1 MNDKLIYQELE
12 NQIAELKKQ
21 NEILRLH
28 SSLQKEDEIGSY
40 YKTTLNNIGD
50 PVFVKDDQSR
60 LLIVNDAFCKI
71 FGLSRADIIGKTL
84 AEDVPS
90 DERENFLRID
100 KQVIADGV
108 ENINEETLT
117 VRGGQ
122 TRIISTRKTRFV
134 DSYGNNFLVG
144 VIRDI
149 TDRKKSEENLQISE
163 AQFRGLFIQ
172 SHIGSAL
179 VGMDKCMIKCNEAFC
194 QLFGYTEEELIG
206 KTIADLTYPQDR
218 DLGMKDLKRLVKG
231 EIQSVLVQKRYVRKD
246 GTIALGELTVS
257 LVRDEDNKPLYFLP
271 VILDITK
278 RNEVEK
284 ALRES
289 EKKYNDLFEKSKD
302 GNLIIENGEFIEC
315 NQAIV
320 KLLGYNNKSE
330 ILDVHPS
337 ELSPE
342 IQPDGKRSYEKANE
356 MMNIALEKGSHRFEW
371 IHKKADGKV
380 FPVEVLLTVIN
391 NQEKIIHTV
400 WRDITEQKLAEKT
413 LKENESHL
421 QELNYTKDKL
431 FSIIAHDLRSPF
443 NSILGFSELLI
454 ENVGDFGLEESLEY
468 LTIINSSA
476 NSTLILLD
484 NLLNWA
490 KTQTGQIS
498 FKPEKIIFSN
508 VILEIIKLEKSL
520 ATAKDISLNY
530 FSSDEIEIVA
540 DENMLKTVLRNLIS
554 NAIKFTKSGGRISVS
569 AISKQD
575 HVEIT
580 ISDDGIGMN
589 KEKLK
594 GLFNISSN
602 TTTMGTANEKG
613 SGLGLVLCK
622 EFVEKHKGEIWVE
635 SKEGKGSDF
644 KFTLPLNK

>member
-1 MNDKLIYQELE
+1 MNDKLTYKELE

-28 SSLQKEDEIGSY
+28 SSLQKEDEIESY

-60 LLIVNDAFCKI
+60 LLIVNDAFCKM

-84 AEDVPS
+84 AEDVPP
-90 DERENFLRID
+90 DERESFLRID
-100 KQVIADGV
+100 RQVIADGV
-108 ENINEETLT
+108 GNINEGTLT

-134 DSYGNNFLVG
+134 DSYGDNFLVG
-144 VIRDI
+144 VI
-149 TDRKKSEENLQISE
+149 
-163 AQFRGLFIQ
+163 
-172 SHIGSAL
+172 
-179 VGMDKCMIKCNEAFC
+179 C
-194 QLFGYTEEELIG
+194 
-206 KTIADLTYPQDR
+206 
-218 DLGMKDLKRLVKG
+218 
-231 EIQSVLVQKRYVRKD
+231 
-246 GTIALGELTVS
+246 
-257 LVRDEDNKPLYFLP
+257 
-271 VILDITK
+271 DITK
-278 RNEVEK
+278 RYEAEK
-284 ALRES
+284 ELKES

-330 ILDVHPS
+330 FLDVHPS
-337 ELSPE
+337 ELSPK
-342 IQPDGKRSYEKANE
+342 IQPDGRLSYEKANE
-356 MMNIALEKGSHRFEW
+356 MINIALEKGSHRFEW
-371 IHKKADGKV
+371 MHKKADGKV
-380 FPVEVLLTVIN
+380 FPAEVLLTVIN
-391 NQEKIIHTV
+391 KQKRMIHTV

-413 LKENESHL
+413 LKENESRL

-443 NSILGFSELLI
+443 NNILGFSELLI
-454 ENVGDFGLEESLEY
+454 ENGSDFEFEESLTFLNY
-468 LTIINSSA
+468 INSSA

-484 NLLNWA
+484 NLLSWA
-490 KTQTGQIS
+490 KSQSGQIS
-498 FKPEKIIFSN
+498 FKPEKIIFSD
-508 VILEIIKLEKSL
+508 VILDIIRLEKPQ
-520 ATAKDISLNY
+520 AKAKEISLNY
-530 FSSDEIEIVA
+530 FSADEIEIIA

-554 NAIKFTKSGGRISVS
+554 NAIKFTKSGGHISVF
-569 AISKQD
+569 AILKQD

-602 TTTMGTANEKG
+602 TTTVGTANEKG